1 MFPHLTQSFRRW
13 YGRLSL
19 AEDQAGEIG
28 KLSKS
33 TNCQSAFIQATV
45 EEPDPFPSLL
55 TETMFRAKSIAFS
68 VPTIRTGR
76 MDLDRSYPAISDL
89 AKRARRR
96 VPRFVWDYLDSGT
109 GTEATM
115 RRNRE
120 RLDEVLFDPAILSG
134 EKEVS
139 LSRSLLGREYPLPFG
154 IAPVG
159 MSGLMWPDAERILAR
174 LGRDESIPYTL
185 STVAA
190 LTPETVGPHVGPDA
204 WCQLYPPRDPEIRRD
219 ILKRFRD
226 AGFRALVLTADVPVA
241 SRRERQQRGGM
252 STPPRLTP
260 RLLGQIALHPAWA
273 LATLRTGI
281 PRLRTIEKYTGDQG
295 ALSSTKHI
303 GYLIRTS
310 PDWEY
315 LKWLRDHWDGPLMV
329 KGVLVAEDA
338 VRLKAT
344 GVDAVWVS
352 NHAGRQFDAAPAPI
366 EVLPNIRAAVG
377 RDYPL
382 VFDGGV
388 TGGLDILRALAL
400 GADFVMLGRAFHYG
414 LAAFGARGAAHV
426 VHILRE
432 DLMSNLGQLG
442 LDGFGSLATRIRS

>member
-1 MFPHLTQSFRRW
+1 MRTEPPAARPSAPFRGDTPH
-13 YGRLSL
+13 
-19 AEDQAGEIG
+19 
-28 KLSKS
+28 
-33 TNCQSAFIQATV
+33 
-45 EEPDPFPSLL
+45 
-55 TETMFRAKSIAFS
+55 AKSIAFS
-68 VPTIRTGR
+68 ARVLSKGR

-89 AKRARRR
+89 AARARRR

-109 GTEATM
+109 GTEATI

-120 RLDEVLFDPAILSG
+120 KLDEVLFDPAILSG

-139 LSRSLLGREYPLPFG
+139 LARSLLGREYPLPFG

-159 MSGLMWPDAERILAR
+159 MSGLMWPNAERILAR
-174 LGRDESIPYTL
+174 LGRDEGIPYTL
-185 STVAA
+185 SMVAA
-190 LTPETVGPHVGPDA
+190 QTPESVGPHVGPDA
-204 WCQLYPPRDPEIRRD
+204 WCQLYPPRDPEIRMD
-219 ILKRFRD
+219 MLKRFRN
-226 AGFRALVLTADVPVA
+226 AGFHTLALTADVPVA

-252 STPPRLTP
+252 STPPQLTA
-260 RLLGQIALHPAWA
+260 RILGQVALRPAWA
-273 LATLRTGI
+273 LATLRSGV
-281 PRLRTIEKYTGDQG
+281 PRLRTIEKYTGNQG

-338 VRLKAT
+338 VRLKAA
-344 GVDAVWVS
+344 GVDAVWIS

-366 EVLPNIRAAVG
+366 EVLPQIRAAVG
-377 RDYPL
+377 PDYPL

-388 TGGLDILRALAL
+388 AGGLDILRALAL

-414 LAAFGARGAAHV
+414 LAAFGGRGAAHV
-426 VHILRE
+426 VNILRG
-432 DLMSNLGQLG
+432 DLLSNLGQLG
-442 LDGFGSLATRIRS
+442 LDGFDGLDKRIRA